1 MVINVSQALCNLT
14 SEPVTVERTTGGGFV
29 DGIYQKGA
37 SATFKMIASVQ
48 QPTADDLEQLP
59 EGERN
64 KDIRK
69 FISNKLVRTASDRDG
84 LIADLVIYD
93 GIKYKIISVQDWSK
107 FGQTT
112 SFGAREK

>member
-1 MVINVSQALCNLT
+1 MVINVSSALCGLT
-14 SEPVTVERTTGGGFV
+14 SEKVLVERTTGGYV
-29 DGIYQKGA
+29 DGIYQKDA
-37 SATFKMIASVQ
+37 PTTFKMIASVQ
-48 QPTADDLEQLP
+48 QPTPDDLQNLP

-84 LIADLVIYD
+84 FNADLITYK
-93 GIKYKIISVQDWSK
+93 GIKYKIISVEDWSAY
-107 FGQTT
+107 GQTT